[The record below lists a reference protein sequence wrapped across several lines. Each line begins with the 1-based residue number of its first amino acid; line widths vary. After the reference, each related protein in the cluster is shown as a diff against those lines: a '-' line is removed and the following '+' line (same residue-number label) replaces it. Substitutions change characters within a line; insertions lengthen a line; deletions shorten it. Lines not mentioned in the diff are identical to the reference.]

1 MASVVGGSHNTAI
14 GEASLNQL
22 TSGTYNTALGYVALG
37 NGTVT
42 GDHNTAVGNHSMWNV
57 SGGSANT
64 AIGNESGVTL
74 TTGTNNTL
82 VGDNSDVSGVAAINQ
97 IAIGANAATI
107 ADNTT
112 QIGDANMTTMKIGG
126 VAGAIETGNTTN
138 TTAVPWM
145 LGNLVTALT
154 TADTS
159 QYLEIMVNGAIVK
172 LVVAV

>member
-1 MASVVGGSHNTAI
+1 
-14 GEASLNQL
+14 
-22 TSGTYNTALGYVALG
+22 
-37 NGTVT
+37 
-42 GDHNTAVGNHSMWNV
+42 MWNV
-57 SGGSANT
+57 GGGSANT

-126 VAGAIETGNTTN
+126 VAGAIQTGDTTN
-138 TTAVPWM
+138 TTAAAWR
-145 LGNLVTALT
+145 LG
-154 TADTS
+154 DH
-159 QYLEIMVNGAIVK
+159 
-172 LVVAV
+172 VVAAAVLDATQYIEVMIGGTLYKLAVIQ